1 MDCLEDLSN
10 EVLRLRRALR
20 TAAIGIWDWDLR
32 TGAFAYSAEARG
44 ILGLDPDVEVTLDLL
59 RAVTYPDDLPLTSA
73 QAQTAINSCEPSRQ
87 HYEYRIIRADTREV
101 RWVRAEAEPIFEDQD
116 GRAKAVRY
124 VGTLEDIHD
133 RKATELALADAERR
147 QRLAIDAARMALW
160 EYDIASETIIGSP
173 ELNRLFGFG
182 AEEERSLQDFVA
194 CYLPGERERVRQA
207 GREAL
212 EAGRTHFEVEYRVRR
227 ADGACRWLLLRA
239 EVLQRPDGT
248 YDRVLGVVMDIDERK
263 QAAER
268 QHLLVRELNHR
279 VKNSLSVVQAIAGQ
293 TFRKNVPS
301 DKALEIFRGRL
312 SALASANEIVMEGD
326 RLEASLASL
335 VHRVTAPYRDHGQD
349 PFLIDCGDVRIPPTL
364 NAPLALALHE
374 LSTNAAKYGAL
385 TAPGGRVTI
394 TCGSVGDALSLAW
407 KETGG
412 PTVRQGGPDG
422 FGTKL
427 LRAILSREFISLDLV
442 FEPDGVRCDIRM
454 PRG

>member
-44 ILGLDPDVEVTLDLL
+44 ILGFGPNVEVTLDLL
-59 RAVTYPDDLPLTSA
+59 RSVTYPDDLAVTSA
-73 QAQTAINSCEPSRQ
+73 QAREALTSGEPSRQ

-101 RWVRAEAEPIFEDQD
+101 RWVRAEAESIFEEED
-116 GRAKAVRY
+116 GRPKAVRY

-133 RKATELALADAERR
+133 HKATELALADSERR

-173 ELNRLFGFG
+173 ELNRLFGFP
-182 AEEERSLQDFVA
+182 AEEERHLQDFVA

-212 EAGRTHFEVEYRVRR
+212 EAGRTRFEVEFRIRR
-227 ADGACRWLLLRA
+227 ADDACRWMLLRA

-248 YDRVLGVVMDIDERK
+248 HDRVLGVVMDIDERR

-268 QHLLVRELNHR
+268 QHVLLHELNHR

-293 TFRKNVPS
+293 TFRKSVPN
-301 DKALEIFRGRL
+301 DEALEIFRGRL
-312 SALASANEIVMEGD
+312 SALASANEIVMEGE
-326 RLEASLASL
+326 RL
-335 VHRVTAPYRDHGQD
+335 RVGLDALIGRITGPYRDRDSD
-349 PFLIDCGDVRIPPTL
+349 PFLIECADLTIPPPL

-374 LSTNAAKYGAL
+374 LLTNAAKYGAISS
-385 TAPGGRVTI
+385 ADGRIAI
-394 TCGSVGDALSLAW
+394 TCRPVGENLALSW

-412 PTVRQGGPDG
+412 PAVHQESDG

-427 LRAILSREFISLDLV
+427 LRRILSQEFLSLELL
-442 FEPDGVRCDIRM
+442 FEPDGVRCDILM